1 MPKKSFFLALLF
13 SFSFV
18 ACEDVISLDLD
29 TAEPK
34 LVIEA
39 MLKLFED
46 GSKDVS
52 IRITETAPFLSED
65 IPRITDAQVR
75 IIDDLGAVFTYNHIQ
90 NGLYF
95 PNNDF
100 SPQPDRTY
108 RLEVLYDNQLYIAE
122 AGLDAGVGIDFV
134 EQSNDGGFSGDDV
147 QLEFFFTD
155 PGDEANYYFFELL
168 SEKGNV
174 FDAADD
180 QFFNGNQV
188 NTLFVQ
194 EDLEAGDEVLFRI
207 TNGDRAFFDFI
218 FTLLQQTEFASF
230 GPFES
235 QPATVRG
242 NIINTTDANNFPF
255 GYFKISE
262 VGTFEYTVQ

>member
-1 MPKKSFFLALLF
+1 MSKKSLLLAIFFSL
-13 SFSFV
+13 SFL
-18 ACEDVISLDLD
+18 ACEDTISLDLD

-46 GSKDVS
+46 GSKDLS
-52 IRITETAPFLSED
+52 IRITETAPFLSEE

-75 IIDDLGAVFTYNHIQ
+75 IIDDLGTVFNYIHVQ
-90 NGLYF
+90 SGLYL
-95 PNNDF
+95 PTDDF
-100 SPQPDRTY
+100 TPQPNRTY
-108 RLEVLYDNQLYIAE
+108 RLEVLYDGELYEAE
-122 AGLDAGVGIDFV
+122 TVLDAGVSIDFV
-134 EQSNDGGFSGDDV
+134 EQTNDGGFSGEDI

-155 PGDEANYYFFELL
+155 PGDQSNYYFFELL

-242 NIINTTDANNFPF
+242 NIINTTDTNNFPF